1 MKKRKKSGD
10 AEGAAGSNDG
20 RSVVDALKQA
30 HTCPITHALFVDP
43 VVAADGNT
51 YEREA
56 IEKWLSSH
64 SKSPVSNQELS
75 CKTLFPS
82 ITARQ
87 SVTEIVNS
95 EPDEVAAVWH
105 VASGRAKYT
114 QALPGGV
121 AAANE
126 HFENAVELGSEVAE
140 MILKAS
146 EIQEKAKSQNVDI
159 GWLFGATGRGNF
171 TPIQEYGQLPP
182 GTVVKVLADR
192 DRLRHFCEDEPPPGF
207 SEVVEWDPQME
218 DFAGKEAIV
227 VGNSTVDGSY
237 TLIMPIRDDENS
249 EEIEDPPI
257 FKFPY
262 SALMTRA

>member
-1 MKKRKKSGD
+1 MLLQVCSSRRDEPLS
-10 AEGAAGSNDG
+10 
-20 RSVVDALKQA
+20 R
-30 HTCPITHALFVDP
+30 THHF
-43 VVAADGNT
+43 
-51 YEREA
+51 EC
-56 IEKWLSSH
+56 
-64 SKSPVSNQELS
+64 S
-75 CKTLFPS
+75 CGP
-82 ITARQ
+82 
-87 SVTEIVNS
+87 
-95 EPDEVAAVWH
+95 
-105 VASGRAKYT
+105 GRAKYT

-207 SEVVEWDPQME
+207 SEV
-218 DFAGKEAIV
+218 
-227 VGNSTVDGSY
+227 GNASDACAYISLVPFHVAFRFSVCLLLHVFVSVNTQCSSY
-237 TLIMPIRDDENS
+237 AHPVLYPGR
-249 EEIEDPPI
+249 
-257 FKFPY
+257 
-262 SALMTRA
+262 